1 MLLLNSHGLLRV
13 RLALLDFF
21 NFLKSTK
28 ATPTAELEKKKKKK
42 VTQIKIL
49 AFKCPQPN
57 AFPQGD
63 SPWGPRERHT
73 DWKRGERQILR
84 EGENIVIRPV

>member
-1 MLLLNSHGLLRV
+1 MLLLNSHSFLWV
-13 RLALLDFF
+13 RLALIDFF
-21 NFLKSTK
+21 NFNKSVNKSYPDGRT
-28 ATPTAELEKKKKKK
+28 KKKKK

-73 DWKRGERQILR
+73 D
-84 EGENIVIRPV
+84 